1 MFAFSKPTLLV
12 AVKRE
17 KSESKF
23 LLSRTFWMCA
33 TSLTLAQK
41 LEFDTK
47 VVGGP
52 GLPEDPA
59 SASLAWGVG
68 SCTAVALG
76 FQKHGHWAS
85 FFSHYFFG

>member
-12 AVKRE
+12 AVKSE

-33 TSLTLAQK
+33 TSLTLVQK

-47 VVGGP
+47 VVGP
-52 GLPEDPA
+52 GLPEDPTA
-59 SASLAWGVG
+59 PASLAW

-76 FQKHGHWAS
+76 FSEAWSLGVL
-85 FFSHYFFG
+85 FFS

>member
-12 AVKRE
+12 AVKSE

-47 VVGGP
+47 VAGP
-52 GLPEDPA
+52 GLPEDTAPA
-59 SASLAWGVG
+59 SLVWGVG

-76 FQKHGHWAS
+76 FSKTWSLGVL
-85 FFSHYFFG
+85 FSLNFFG